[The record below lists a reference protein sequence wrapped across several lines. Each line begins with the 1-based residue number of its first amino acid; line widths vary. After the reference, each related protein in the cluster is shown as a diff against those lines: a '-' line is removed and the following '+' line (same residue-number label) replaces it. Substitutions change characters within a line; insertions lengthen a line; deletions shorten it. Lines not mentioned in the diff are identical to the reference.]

1 MNLRT
6 LKRFLAIAELG
17 SINKAAAH
25 LNVSQ
30 PSLTKDLQDLEEALG
45 VELFTRNARGVSL
58 TSFGET
64 IYTRAKLV
72 DAEFRKLESEARALR
87 DVSMGEVNVG
97 VVPGLLQNQILPKAT
112 LNLTQ
117 RARRL
122 TVNYR
127 FGHRSSMLGPLLRGD
142 LDFVIVGIEDDEYA
156 DELVSEPLFPDRTAL
171 FVRAD
176 HPILATFD
184 GAGAHLAEY
193 PWLVLSEC
201 SQLEVMLRQM
211 MRAQGTPF
219 ANSVIRTDS
228 FYFFRS
234 TLVASDCIG
243 LARYDSARLEK
254 HTGNIV
260 ELPLQPA
267 VRKKL
272 LSTHLIG
279 VAYRRDTMLSTASK
293 ALIQEIRHL
302 TDDLLQQ
309 EITTDMRTG
318 AAIAPVS
325 ARSYTSRQQAT
336 KKQAGTRGSRDR
348 PDGGRA
354 SRTGRR

>member
-156 DELVSEPLFPDRTAL
+156 DELVSSLCFPIAPPCSCAPTIRYWKPSTAPAATWPTTLAGAVGMLAVGSHAQADDARAGHALRQQRDPHRFLLFLPLDPGGERLHRPGPLRLRPPGETHRQHRGTAAPAGGEQEAAEHPHDRRRLPARHHAVDGQQGLDPGNPPPDGRPA
-171 FVRAD
+171 
-176 HPILATFD
+176 
-184 GAGAHLAEY
+184 GAGDHDRHANRGRH
-193 PWLVLSEC
+193 C
-201 SQLEVMLRQM
+201 S
-211 MRAQGTPF
+211 
-219 ANSVIRTDS
+219 S
-228 FYFFRS
+228 FCS
-234 TLVASDCIG
+234 
-243 LARYDSARLEK
+243 
-254 HTGNIV
+254 
-260 ELPLQPA
+260 
-267 VRKKL
+267 KL
-272 LSTHLIG
+272 YI
-279 VAYRRDTMLSTASK
+279 
-293 ALIQEIRHL
+293 
-302 TDDLLQQ
+302 
-309 EITTDMRTG
+309 
-318 AAIAPVS
+318 AA
-325 ARSYTSRQQAT
+325 
-336 KKQAGTRGSRDR
+336 AGDEE
-348 PDGGRA
+348 A
-354 SRTGRR
+354 SRNTR